1 MLSFSGRKF
10 KEVFE
15 LYNVDKVLYFEE
27 MFLGMD
33 VDGDG
38 SSNQMNVAW
47 NVGFPRSVGARMER
61 SCLVVR
67 PSMAETLW
75 PWYYRYQVRYYNLS
89 IYRSIIQTLII
100 ESIIIKVIFK
110 LRV

>member
-38 SSNQMNVAW
+38 SYQTKWTWPGMW
-47 NVGFPRSVGARMER
+47 GFHD
-61 SCLVVR
+61 
-67 PSMAETLW
+67 
-75 PWYYRYQVRYYNLS
+75 PWGRGWR
-89 IYRSIIQTLII
+89 
-100 ESIIIKVIFK
+100 EAA
-110 LRV
+110 